1 MLRIEFQ
8 ESLNEMTIRMEGRF
22 VGKYANDALSLI
34 LRQDLSSKLVV
45 NLSEVNFV
53 DAVGE
58 DVLACF
64 GRLGMKFVAE
74 SAYSLD
80 VCERLHLPLVR
91 KPTSNLPQAM

>member
-1 MLRIEFQ
+1 
-8 ESLNEMTIRMEGRF
+8 MEGRF
-22 VGKYANDALSLI
+22 VGKYASDALNLI
-34 LRQDLSSKLVV
+34 LRQDLPSKLVV

-58 DVLACF
+58 DVLSRF

-80 VCERLHLPLVR
+80 VCERLRLPLVR
-91 KPTSNLPQAM
+91 KSSSNLPQAT